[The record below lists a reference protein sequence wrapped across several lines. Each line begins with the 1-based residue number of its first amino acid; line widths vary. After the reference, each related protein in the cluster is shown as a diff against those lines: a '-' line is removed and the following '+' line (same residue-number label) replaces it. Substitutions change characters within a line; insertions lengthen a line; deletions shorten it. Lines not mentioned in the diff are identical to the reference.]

1 MKAPALMPGPLN
13 RETKMKILTFDIAI
27 KTGWCFGEIGSHLV
41 GGTQRHAPSGAD
53 HGFVFRKAMVWVAD
67 QINLYRP
74 DRVAYEFN
82 RNTIAGKQKSRST
95 NIDTI
100 LVHGGLRAIILA
112 VTGAMDVQCREA
124 NAQEAS
130 SAFLGLHKQK
140 KIEGEDSKEPVK
152 RECRIR
158 GLEFVD
164 DNHSDAIALWHHQAF
179 RLDPEFAAR
188 DAVARM
194 RMRDPALLGGVA

>member
-1 MKAPALMPGPLN
+1 
-13 RETKMKILTFDIAI
+13 MKILTFDIAI
-27 KTGWCFGEIGSHLV
+27 KTGWCFGEIGGKLV

-53 HGFVFRKAMVWVAD
+53 HGYLFGKSMNWFAD

-74 DRVAYEFN
+74 SRVAVEFN
-82 RNTIAGKQKSRST
+82 QNTMVGKQQKRQI

-100 LVHGGLRAIILA
+100 MVHCGFRALILGLCN
-112 VTGAMDVQCREA
+112 AMSVQCRIVPYTD
-124 NAQEAS
+124 AS
-130 SAFLGLHKQK
+130 AAFLGPNK
-140 KIEGEDSKEPVK
+140 KKLAGDDSKEPVK

-164 DNHSDAIALWHHQAF
+164 DNHSDAIALWHQQAF
-179 RLDPEFAAR
+179 LLDPDFAAR

-194 RMRDPALLGGVA
+194 RMRDPALSGSFA